1 MNHLKLIMATVALTG
16 LSVTAEATQ
25 QVKIEEHHPI
35 VTKTKE
41 PGWANVNCITLQDE
55 FSTTNSGIMKFP
67 VGKTVP
73 VKASVSYSGDRQP
86 ISQSNVVFE
95 NVDPALTIGYDPT
108 TLQING
114 HKASFTFT
122 VTLNQHLTKPALFT
136 IKVADGSPTDN
147 QHLTPYSQRQ
157 TVEEMLNV
165 DEDNFTELPEIEPTD
180 PTPEEKPD
188 PVEPTD
194 PTPEEKP
201 EPVEPTDPTPE
212 EKPDPVEPTDPTPEE
227 KPDPVEPT
235 DPTPEEKPEPV
246 EPTDPTLEEK
256 PDSVEPTDPTPEEKP
271 EPVEPTDPTPEE
283 KPDPVEPTDPTPEEK
298 PDPVEPT
305 DPTPE
310 EKPDP
315 VEPTDPTPDE
325 MKKPQVEIEI
335 PKKEEFPTV
344 GESLIDVNTKNQVI
358 LPDMI
363 KEKSHQMSLSGSLTP
378 KNENNYEINNDNF
391 SDNEKSLGNGISGKL
406 PKTADKATPSFMYLG
421 FTLIIFSIFGVRKL
435 RNSEKQS

>member
-188 PVEPTD
+188 PVEPTG
-194 PTPEEKP
+194 
-201 EPVEPTDPTPE
+201 
-212 EKPDPVEPTDPTPEE
+212 
-227 KPDPVEPT
+227 
-235 DPTPEEKPEPV
+235 
-246 EPTDPTLEEK
+246 
-256 PDSVEPTDPTPEEKP
+256 
-271 EPVEPTDPTPEE
+271 
-283 KPDPVEPTDPTPEEK
+283 PTPEEK

-391 SDNEKSLGNGISGKL
+391 SDNEKSLGNGISGQL

-421 FTLIIFSIFGVRKL
+421 FTFIIFSIFGVRKL

>member
-201 EPVEPTDPTPE
+201 DPVEPTDPTPE

-227 KPDPVEPT
+227 KPD
-235 DPTPEEKPEPV
+235 
-246 EPTDPTLEEK
+246 
-256 PDSVEPTDPTPEEKP
+256 
-271 EPVEPTDPTPEE
+271 PVEPTDPTPEE

-378 KNENNYEINNDNF
+378 KNENTYEINNDNF
-391 SDNEKSLGNGISGKL
+391 SDNEKSLGNGISGQL

>member
-114 HKASFTFT
+114 HKASFIFT

-180 PTPEEKPD
+180 PR
-188 PVEPTD
+188 
-194 PTPEEKP
+194 
-201 EPVEPTDPTPE
+201 
-212 EKPDPVEPTDPTPEE
+212 
-227 KPDPVEPT
+227 
-235 DPTPEEKPEPV
+235 
-246 EPTDPTLEEK
+246 
-256 PDSVEPTDPTPEEKP
+256 
-271 EPVEPTDPTPEE
+271 
-283 KPDPVEPTDPTPEEK
+283 
-298 PDPVEPT
+298 
-305 DPTPE
+305 PE

-363 KEKSHQMSLSGSLTP
+363 KEKSHQMSLSGSFTP

-391 SDNEKSLGNGISGKL
+391 SDNEKSLGNGISGQL

>member
-41 PGWANVNCITLQDE
+41 PGSANVNCITLQDE

-201 EPVEPTDPTPE
+201 DPVEPTDPTPE

-235 DPTPEEKPEPV
+235 DPTPEEKP
-246 EPTDPTLEEK
+246 DP
-256 PDSVEPTDPTPEEKP
+256 VEPTDPTPEEKP
-271 EPVEPTDPTPEE
+271 DPVEPTDPTPEE

-391 SDNEKSLGNGISGKL
+391 SDNEKSLGNGISGQL

>member
-122 VTLNQHLTKPALFT
+122 VTLNQHLTKLALFT
-136 IKVADGSPTDN
+136 IKVADGSPSDN

-165 DEDNFTELPEIEPTD
+165 DEDNFTELPEID
-180 PTPEEKPD
+180 
-188 PVEPTD
+188 
-194 PTPEEKP
+194 
-201 EPVEPTDPTPE
+201 PTDPTPE

-227 KPDPVEPT
+227 KPDPV
-235 DPTPEEKPEPV
+235 D
-246 EPTDPTLEEK
+246 
-256 PDSVEPTDPTPEEKP
+256 
-271 EPVEPTDPTPEE
+271 PTDPTPEE
-283 KPDPVEPTDPTPEEK
+283 KPDPVEPTDPTPE
-298 PDPVEPT
+298 
-305 DPTPE
+305 
-310 EKPDP
+310 
-315 VEPTDPTPDE
+315 E

-391 SDNEKSLGNGISGKL
+391 SDNEKSLGNGISGQL

>member
-25 QVKIEEHHPI
+25 QVTIEEHHPI

-201 EPVEPTDPTPE
+201 DPVEPTDPTPE

-235 DPTPEEKPEPV
+235 DPTPEEKP
-246 EPTDPTLEEK
+246 DP
-256 PDSVEPTDPTPEEKP
+256 VEPTDPTPEEKP
-271 EPVEPTDPTPEE
+271 DPVEPTDPTPEEKPDPVEPTDPTPEEKPDPVEPTDPTPEE

-363 KEKSHQMSLSGSLTP
+363 KENRIRCLYQ
-378 KNENNYEINNDNF
+378 
-391 SDNEKSLGNGISGKL
+391 
-406 PKTADKATPSFMYLG
+406 
-421 FTLIIFSIFGVRKL
+421 VV
-435 RNSEKQS
+435 

>member
-95 NVDPALTIGYDPT
+95 KVDPALTIGYDPT

-114 HKASFTFT
+114 YKASFTFT

-201 EPVEPTDPTPE
+201 DPVEPNDPTPE

-227 KPDPVEPT
+227 KPD
-235 DPTPEEKPEPV
+235 
-246 EPTDPTLEEK
+246 
-256 PDSVEPTDPTPEEKP
+256 
-271 EPVEPTDPTPEE
+271 PVEPTDPTPEE

-391 SDNEKSLGNGISGKL
+391 SDNEKSLGNGISGQL

>member
-201 EPVEPTDPTPE
+201 
-212 EKPDPVEPTDPTPEE
+212 
-227 KPDPVEPT
+227 
-235 DPTPEEKPEPV
+235 
-246 EPTDPTLEEK
+246 
-256 PDSVEPTDPTPEEKP
+256 
-271 EPVEPTDPTPEE
+271 
-283 KPDPVEPTDPTPEEK
+283 
-298 PDPVEPT
+298 DPVEPT

-391 SDNEKSLGNGISGKL
+391 LDNEKSLGNGISGQL

>member
-95 NVDPALTIGYDPT
+95 NIDPALTIGYDPT

-201 EPVEPTDPTPE
+201 DPVEPTDPTPE

-235 DPTPEEKPEPV
+235 DPMPEEKP
-246 EPTDPTLEEK
+246 DP
-256 PDSVEPTDPTPEEKP
+256 VEPTDPTPEEKP
-271 EPVEPTDPTPEE
+271 DPVEPTDPTPEE

-378 KNENNYEINNDNF
+378 KNENTYEINNDNF
-391 SDNEKSLGNGISGKL
+391 SDNEKSLGNGISGQL

>member
-201 EPVEPTDPTPE
+201 
-212 EKPDPVEPTDPTPEE
+212 
-227 KPDPVEPT
+227 
-235 DPTPEEKPEPV
+235 
-246 EPTDPTLEEK
+246 
-256 PDSVEPTDPTPEEKP
+256 
-271 EPVEPTDPTPEE
+271 
-283 KPDPVEPTDPTPEEK
+283 
-298 PDPVEPT
+298 DPVEPT

-391 SDNEKSLGNGISGKL
+391 LDNEKSLGNGISGQL
-406 PKTADKATPSFMYLG
+406 PKTADKA
-421 FTLIIFSIFGVRKL
+421 
-435 RNSEKQS
+435 

>member
-165 DEDNFTELPEIEPTD
+165 DEDNFTELPEIDPTD

-201 EPVEPTDPTPE
+201 YPVEPTDPTPE

-235 DPTPEEKPEPV
+235 DPTPEEKPY
-246 EPTDPTLEEK
+246 
-256 PDSVEPTDPTPEEKP
+256 
-271 EPVEPTDPTPEE
+271 PVEPTDPTPEE

-391 SDNEKSLGNGISGKL
+391 SDNEKSLGNGISGQL

>member
-165 DEDNFTELPEIEPTD
+165 DEDNFTELPEIDPTD

-188 PVEPTD
+188 
-194 PTPEEKP
+194 
-201 EPVEPTDPTPE
+201 PVEPTDPTPE

-235 DPTPEEKPEPV
+235 DPTPEEKPY
-246 EPTDPTLEEK
+246 
-256 PDSVEPTDPTPEEKP
+256 
-271 EPVEPTDPTPEE
+271 
-283 KPDPVEPTDPTPEEK
+283 PVEPTDPTPEEK

-391 SDNEKSLGNGISGKL
+391 SDNEKSLGNGISGQL

>member
-25 QVKIEEHHPI
+25 QVRIEEHHPI

-55 FSTTNSGIMKFP
+55 FFTTNSGIMKFP

-95 NVDPALTIGYDPT
+95 KVDPALTIGYDPT

-180 PTPEEKPD
+180 PTP
-188 PVEPTD
+188 
-194 PTPEEKP
+194 
-201 EPVEPTDPTPE
+201 
-212 EKPDPVEPTDPTPEE
+212 
-227 KPDPVEPT
+227 
-235 DPTPEEKPEPV
+235 
-246 EPTDPTLEEK
+246 
-256 PDSVEPTDPTPEEKP
+256 
-271 EPVEPTDPTPEE
+271 
-283 KPDPVEPTDPTPEEK
+283 
-298 PDPVEPT
+298 
-305 DPTPE
+305 
-310 EKPDP
+310 
-315 VEPTDPTPDE
+315 DE

-363 KEKSHQMSLSGSLTP
+363 KEKSHQMSLSGSFTP

-391 SDNEKSLGNGISGKL
+391 SDNEKSLGNGISGQL

>member
-165 DEDNFTELPEIEPTD
+165 DEDNFTELPEIEPTY
-180 PTPEEKPD
+180 
-188 PVEPTD
+188 
-194 PTPEEKP
+194 
-201 EPVEPTDPTPE
+201 
-212 EKPDPVEPTDPTPEE
+212 
-227 KPDPVEPT
+227 
-235 DPTPEEKPEPV
+235 
-246 EPTDPTLEEK
+246 
-256 PDSVEPTDPTPEEKP
+256 
-271 EPVEPTDPTPEE
+271 
-283 KPDPVEPTDPTPEEK
+283 PTPEEK

-391 SDNEKSLGNGISGKL
+391 SDNEKSLGNGISGQL

-421 FTLIIFSIFGVRKL
+421 FTFIIFSIFGVRKL

>member
-16 LSVTAEATQ
+16 LSVTAQATQ

-41 PGWANVNCITLQDE
+41 PGCANVNCITLQDE

-73 VKASVSYSGDRQP
+73 VKANVSYSGDRQP

-95 NVDPALTIGYDPT
+95 KVDPALTIGYDPT

-201 EPVEPTDPTPE
+201 DPVEPTDPTPD
-212 EKPDPVEPTDPTPEE
+212 EKPDPVEPTDPTP
-227 KPDPVEPT
+227 D
-235 DPTPEEKPEPV
+235 
-246 EPTDPTLEEK
+246 
-256 PDSVEPTDPTPEEKP
+256 
-271 EPVEPTDPTPEE
+271 E

-363 KEKSHQMSLSGSLTP
+363 KEKSHQMSLSGSFTP

-391 SDNEKSLGNGISGKL
+391 SDNEKSLGNGISGQL

>member
-201 EPVEPTDPTPE
+201 
-212 EKPDPVEPTDPTPEE
+212 DPVEPTDPTPEE

-235 DPTPEEKPEPV
+235 DPTPK
-246 EPTDPTLEEK
+246 
-256 PDSVEPTDPTPEEKP
+256 
-271 EPVEPTDPTPEE
+271 E

-391 SDNEKSLGNGISGKL
+391 LDNEKSLGNGISGQL

>member
-212 EKPDPVEPTDPTPEE
+212 EKPE
-227 KPDPVEPT
+227 
-235 DPTPEEKPEPV
+235 
-246 EPTDPTLEEK
+246 
-256 PDSVEPTDPTPEEKP
+256 
-271 EPVEPTDPTPEE
+271 
-283 KPDPVEPTDPTPEEK
+283 
-298 PDPVEPT
+298 
-305 DPTPE
+305 
-310 EKPDP
+310 P

-325 MKKPQVEIEI
+325 MKKSQVEIEI

-378 KNENNYEINNDNF
+378 KDENNYEINNDNF
-391 SDNEKSLGNGISGKL
+391 SDNEKSLGNGISGQL

>member
-95 NVDPALTIGYDPT
+95 KVDPALTIGYDPT

-114 HKASFTFT
+114 YKASFTFT

-180 PTPEEKPD
+180 PTP
-188 PVEPTD
+188 
-194 PTPEEKP
+194 
-201 EPVEPTDPTPE
+201 
-212 EKPDPVEPTDPTPEE
+212 
-227 KPDPVEPT
+227 
-235 DPTPEEKPEPV
+235 
-246 EPTDPTLEEK
+246 
-256 PDSVEPTDPTPEEKP
+256 
-271 EPVEPTDPTPEE
+271 
-283 KPDPVEPTDPTPEEK
+283 
-298 PDPVEPT
+298 
-305 DPTPE
+305 
-310 EKPDP
+310 
-315 VEPTDPTPDE
+315 DE

-363 KEKSHQMSLSGSLTP
+363 KEKSHQMSLSGSFTP

-391 SDNEKSLGNGISGKL
+391 SDNEKSLGNGISGQL

>member
-180 PTPEEKPD
+180 PTP
-188 PVEPTD
+188 
-194 PTPEEKP
+194 
-201 EPVEPTDPTPE
+201 
-212 EKPDPVEPTDPTPEE
+212 
-227 KPDPVEPT
+227 
-235 DPTPEEKPEPV
+235 
-246 EPTDPTLEEK
+246 
-256 PDSVEPTDPTPEEKP
+256 
-271 EPVEPTDPTPEE
+271 
-283 KPDPVEPTDPTPEEK
+283 
-298 PDPVEPT
+298 
-305 DPTPE
+305 
-310 EKPDP
+310 
-315 VEPTDPTPDE
+315 DE

-344 GESLIDVNTKNQVI
+344 RESLIDVNTKNQVI

-391 SDNEKSLGNGISGKL
+391 SDNEKSLGNGISGQL

>member
-95 NVDPALTIGYDPT
+95 NVDPALAIGYDPT

-201 EPVEPTDPTPE
+201 DPVEPTDPTPE

-235 DPTPEEKPEPV
+235 DPTPEEKP
-246 EPTDPTLEEK
+246 
-256 PDSVEPTDPTPEEKP
+256 
-271 EPVEPTDPTPEE
+271 
-283 KPDPVEPTDPTPEEK
+283 DPVEPTDPTPEEK

-305 DPTPE
+305 DPTLE

-378 KNENNYEINNDNF
+378 ENENNYEINNDNF
-391 SDNEKSLGNGISGKL
+391 SDNEKSLGNGISGQL

>member
-95 NVDPALTIGYDPT
+95 KVDPALTIGYDPT

-201 EPVEPTDPTPE
+201 
-212 EKPDPVEPTDPTPEE
+212 
-227 KPDPVEPT
+227 
-235 DPTPEEKPEPV
+235 
-246 EPTDPTLEEK
+246 
-256 PDSVEPTDPTPEEKP
+256 
-271 EPVEPTDPTPEE
+271 
-283 KPDPVEPTDPTPEEK
+283 
-298 PDPVEPT
+298 
-305 DPTPE
+305 
-310 EKPDP
+310 DP

-363 KEKSHQMSLSGSLTP
+363 KEKSHQMSLSGSFTP

-391 SDNEKSLGNGISGKL
+391 LDNEKSLGNGISGQL

>member
-95 NVDPALTIGYDPT
+95 KVDPALTIGYDPT

-201 EPVEPTDPTPE
+201 
-212 EKPDPVEPTDPTPEE
+212 
-227 KPDPVEPT
+227 
-235 DPTPEEKPEPV
+235 
-246 EPTDPTLEEK
+246 
-256 PDSVEPTDPTPEEKP
+256 
-271 EPVEPTDPTPEE
+271 
-283 KPDPVEPTDPTPEEK
+283 
-298 PDPVEPT
+298 
-305 DPTPE
+305 
-310 EKPDP
+310 DP

-363 KEKSHQMSLSGSLTP
+363 KEKSHQMSLSGSFTP
-378 KNENNYEINNDNF
+378 KNENSYEINNDNF
-391 SDNEKSLGNGISGKL
+391 SDNEKSLGNGISGQL

>member
-194 PTPEEKP
+194 PTP
-201 EPVEPTDPTPE
+201 
-212 EKPDPVEPTDPTPEE
+212 
-227 KPDPVEPT
+227 
-235 DPTPEEKPEPV
+235 
-246 EPTDPTLEEK
+246 
-256 PDSVEPTDPTPEEKP
+256 
-271 EPVEPTDPTPEE
+271 
-283 KPDPVEPTDPTPEEK
+283 
-298 PDPVEPT
+298 
-305 DPTPE
+305 
-310 EKPDP
+310 
-315 VEPTDPTPDE
+315 DE

-391 SDNEKSLGNGISGKL
+391 LDNEKSLGNGISGQL

>member
-95 NVDPALTIGYDPT
+95 NVDPALAIGYDPT

-201 EPVEPTDPTPE
+201 DPVEPTDPTPE

-235 DPTPEEKPEPV
+235 DPTPEEKP
-246 EPTDPTLEEK
+246 D
-256 PDSVEPTDPTPEEKP
+256 
-271 EPVEPTDPTPEE
+271 PVEPTDPTPEE

-305 DPTPE
+305 DPTPEEKPDPVEPTDPTLE

-378 KNENNYEINNDNF
+378 ENENNYEINNDNF
-391 SDNEKSLGNGISGKL
+391 SDNEKSLGNGISGQL

>member
-201 EPVEPTDPTPE
+201 
-212 EKPDPVEPTDPTPEE
+212 
-227 KPDPVEPT
+227 
-235 DPTPEEKPEPV
+235 
-246 EPTDPTLEEK
+246 
-256 PDSVEPTDPTPEEKP
+256 
-271 EPVEPTDPTPEE
+271 
-283 KPDPVEPTDPTPEEK
+283 
-298 PDPVEPT
+298 
-305 DPTPE
+305 
-310 EKPDP
+310 DP

-391 SDNEKSLGNGISGKL
+391 SDNEKSLGNGISGQL

>member
-55 FSTTNSGIMKFP
+55 FSTTNSEIMKFP
-67 VGKTVP
+67 VEKTVP

-114 HKASFTFT
+114 HKSSFTFT

-165 DEDNFTELPEIEPTD
+165 DEDNFTELPEI
-180 PTPEEKPD
+180 
-188 PVEPTD
+188 
-194 PTPEEKP
+194 
-201 EPVEPTDPTPE
+201 
-212 EKPDPVEPTDPTPEE
+212 
-227 KPDPVEPT
+227 
-235 DPTPEEKPEPV
+235 
-246 EPTDPTLEEK
+246 
-256 PDSVEPTDPTPEEKP
+256 
-271 EPVEPTDPTPEE
+271 
-283 KPDPVEPTDPTPEEK
+283 
-298 PDPVEPT
+298 EPT

-391 SDNEKSLGNGISGKL
+391 SDNEKSLGNGISDQL

>member
-201 EPVEPTDPTPE
+201 
-212 EKPDPVEPTDPTPEE
+212 DPVEPTDPTPEE
-227 KPDPVEPT
+227 KPD
-235 DPTPEEKPEPV
+235 
-246 EPTDPTLEEK
+246 
-256 PDSVEPTDPTPEEKP
+256 
-271 EPVEPTDPTPEE
+271 PVEPTDPTPEE

-391 SDNEKSLGNGISGKL
+391 SDNEKSLDNGISGQL

-421 FTLIIFSIFGVRKL
+421 FTLIIFSIFGVRKF

>member
-201 EPVEPTDPTPE
+201 
-212 EKPDPVEPTDPTPEE
+212 
-227 KPDPVEPT
+227 
-235 DPTPEEKPEPV
+235 
-246 EPTDPTLEEK
+246 
-256 PDSVEPTDPTPEEKP
+256 
-271 EPVEPTDPTPEE
+271 
-283 KPDPVEPTDPTPEEK
+283 
-298 PDPVEPT
+298 
-305 DPTPE
+305 
-310 EKPDP
+310 DP

-325 MKKPQVEIEI
+325 MKKTQVEIEI

-391 SDNEKSLGNGISGKL
+391 SDNEKSLGNGISGQL

>member
-165 DEDNFTELPEIEPTD
+165 DEDNFTELPEID
-180 PTPEEKPD
+180 
-188 PVEPTD
+188 
-194 PTPEEKP
+194 
-201 EPVEPTDPTPE
+201 PTDPTPE

-235 DPTPEEKPEPV
+235 DPTPEEKP
-246 EPTDPTLEEK
+246 D
-256 PDSVEPTDPTPEEKP
+256 
-271 EPVEPTDPTPEE
+271 PVEPTDPTPEE

-391 SDNEKSLGNGISGKL
+391 SDNEKSLGNGISGQL

>member
-25 QVKIEEHHPI
+25 QVKIEEHHSI

-201 EPVEPTDPTPE
+201 
-212 EKPDPVEPTDPTPEE
+212 
-227 KPDPVEPT
+227 
-235 DPTPEEKPEPV
+235 
-246 EPTDPTLEEK
+246 
-256 PDSVEPTDPTPEEKP
+256 
-271 EPVEPTDPTPEE
+271 
-283 KPDPVEPTDPTPEEK
+283 
-298 PDPVEPT
+298 
-305 DPTPE
+305 
-310 EKPDP
+310 DP

-391 SDNEKSLGNGISGKL
+391 LDNEKSLGNGISGQL

>member
-1 MNHLKLIMATVALTG
+1 MNHLKLIMATVVLTG

-95 NVDPALTIGYDPT
+95 KVDPALTIGYDPT

-165 DEDNFTELPEIEPTD
+165 DEDDFTELPEI
-180 PTPEEKPD
+180 
-188 PVEPTD
+188 
-194 PTPEEKP
+194 
-201 EPVEPTDPTPE
+201 
-212 EKPDPVEPTDPTPEE
+212 
-227 KPDPVEPT
+227 
-235 DPTPEEKPEPV
+235 
-246 EPTDPTLEEK
+246 
-256 PDSVEPTDPTPEEKP
+256 
-271 EPVEPTDPTPEE
+271 
-283 KPDPVEPTDPTPEEK
+283 EPTDPTPEEK

-363 KEKSHQMSLSGSLTP
+363 KEKSHQMSLSGSFTP

-391 SDNEKSLGNGISGKL
+391 SDNEKSLGNGISGQL

>member
-95 NVDPALTIGYDPT
+95 KVDLALTIGYDPT

-201 EPVEPTDPTPE
+201 
-212 EKPDPVEPTDPTPEE
+212 
-227 KPDPVEPT
+227 
-235 DPTPEEKPEPV
+235 
-246 EPTDPTLEEK
+246 
-256 PDSVEPTDPTPEEKP
+256 
-271 EPVEPTDPTPEE
+271 
-283 KPDPVEPTDPTPEEK
+283 
-298 PDPVEPT
+298 
-305 DPTPE
+305 
-310 EKPDP
+310 DP

-378 KNENNYEINNDNF
+378 ENENNYEINNDNF
-391 SDNEKSLGNGISGKL
+391 SDNEKSLGNGISGQL

>member
-136 IKVADGSPTDN
+136 IKVADGSPSDN

-165 DEDNFTELPEIEPTD
+165 DEDNFTELPEI
-180 PTPEEKPD
+180 
-188 PVEPTD
+188 
-194 PTPEEKP
+194 
-201 EPVEPTDPTPE
+201 
-212 EKPDPVEPTDPTPEE
+212 
-227 KPDPVEPT
+227 
-235 DPTPEEKPEPV
+235 
-246 EPTDPTLEEK
+246 
-256 PDSVEPTDPTPEEKP
+256 
-271 EPVEPTDPTPEE
+271 EPTDPTPEE

-391 SDNEKSLGNGISGKL
+391 SDNEKSLGNGISGQL

>member
-201 EPVEPTDPTPE
+201 
-212 EKPDPVEPTDPTPEE
+212 
-227 KPDPVEPT
+227 
-235 DPTPEEKPEPV
+235 
-246 EPTDPTLEEK
+246 
-256 PDSVEPTDPTPEEKP
+256 
-271 EPVEPTDPTPEE
+271 
-283 KPDPVEPTDPTPEEK
+283 
-298 PDPVEPT
+298 
-305 DPTPE
+305 
-310 EKPDP
+310 DP

-325 MKKPQVEIEI
+325 MKKSQVEIEI

-378 KNENNYEINNDNF
+378 KDENNYEINNDNF
-391 SDNEKSLGNGISGKL
+391 SDNEKSLGNGISGQL

>member
-194 PTPEEKP
+194 PTP
-201 EPVEPTDPTPE
+201 
-212 EKPDPVEPTDPTPEE
+212 
-227 KPDPVEPT
+227 
-235 DPTPEEKPEPV
+235 
-246 EPTDPTLEEK
+246 
-256 PDSVEPTDPTPEEKP
+256 
-271 EPVEPTDPTPEE
+271 
-283 KPDPVEPTDPTPEEK
+283 
-298 PDPVEPT
+298 
-305 DPTPE
+305 
-310 EKPDP
+310 
-315 VEPTDPTPDE
+315 DE

-378 KNENNYEINNDNF
+378 ENENNYEINNDNF
-391 SDNEKSLGNGISGKL
+391 LDNEKSLGNGISGQL

>member
-165 DEDNFTELPEIEPTD
+165 DEDNFTELPEID
-180 PTPEEKPD
+180 
-188 PVEPTD
+188 
-194 PTPEEKP
+194 
-201 EPVEPTDPTPE
+201 PTDPTPE

-235 DPTPEEKPEPV
+235 DPTPEEKPDPV
-246 EPTDPTLEEK
+246 EPIDPTPEEK
-256 PDSVEPTDPTPEEKP
+256 PDPVEPTDPTPEEKP
-271 EPVEPTDPTPEE
+271 DPVEPTDPTPEEKPYPVEPTDPTPEE

-391 SDNEKSLGNGISGKL
+391 SDNEKSLGNGISGQL

>member
-41 PGWANVNCITLQDE
+41 PGWANVNCITLQYE

-95 NVDPALTIGYDPT
+95 KVDPALTIGYDPT

-201 EPVEPTDPTPE
+201 DPVEPTDPTPE

-227 KPDPVEPT
+227 KPD
-235 DPTPEEKPEPV
+235 
-246 EPTDPTLEEK
+246 
-256 PDSVEPTDPTPEEKP
+256 
-271 EPVEPTDPTPEE
+271 PVEPTDPTPEE

-363 KEKSHQMSLSGSLTP
+363 KEKSHQMSLSGSFTP

-391 SDNEKSLGNGISGKL
+391 SDNEKSLGNGISG
-406 PKTADKATPSFMYLG
+406 
-421 FTLIIFSIFGVRKL
+421 
-435 RNSEKQS
+435 

>member
-201 EPVEPTDPTPE
+201 DPVEPTDPTPE

-235 DPTPEEKPEPV
+235 DPTPEEKP
-246 EPTDPTLEEK
+246 D
-256 PDSVEPTDPTPEEKP
+256 
-271 EPVEPTDPTPEE
+271 PVEPTDPTPEE

-378 KNENNYEINNDNF
+378 ENENNYEINNDNF
-391 SDNEKSLGNGISGKL
+391 SDNEKSLGNGISGQL